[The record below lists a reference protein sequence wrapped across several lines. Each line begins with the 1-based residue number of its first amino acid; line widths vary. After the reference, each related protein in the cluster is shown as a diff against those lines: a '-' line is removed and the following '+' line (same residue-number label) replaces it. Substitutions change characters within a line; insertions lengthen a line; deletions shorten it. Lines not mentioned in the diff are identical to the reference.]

1 MLTFIVISDKLYYI
15 NKGSENMSE
24 ERYTLYNKDT
34 NAYLKVFY
42 ATDYFYDNDLV
53 INDDSLSKLN
63 ELCNDVYLVQDL
75 KMIDF
80 IKYLDK
86 SLNINRY
93 KHKTFYDMPADYQGL
108 ENIQGHTNSKPVF
121 QHDTVSEFPPIPLGF
136 SDDDNFDTQY
146 GSKEL
151 MERIKSFSSGNI
163 ELRKEMA

>member
-1 MLTFIVISDKLYYI
+1 
-15 NKGSENMSE
+15 MSE
-24 ERYTLYNKDT
+24 ERIYFGIIKTT
-34 NAYLKVFY
+34 NAVFKKCFMHQI
-42 ATDYFYDNDLV
+42 TFYDNDLV
-53 INDDSLSKLN
+53 INEDSLSKLN

-86 SLNINRY
+86 NLNINRY
-93 KHKTFYDMPADYQGL
+93 KHKTFYDMPADYQGI
-108 ENIQGHTNSKPVF
+108 ENIKGHTNSKPVF

-151 MERIKSFSSGNI
+151 MERIKSLSIGDI
-163 ELRKEMA
+163 ELRKELV